1 MADPVLSVVPG
12 DTDDLI
18 QRGLDAGVGGEEVKL
33 WSQGGDKRDE
43 AEFHL
48 LERLH
53 GWAARMDKLE
63 RGLAENTAATAR
75 VETNTAAIVEAFESL
90 RGAMNVLQGIGKIA
104 RPLSYIA
111 MAGSAIVGLFYAVK
125 GGGPGVKP

>member
-1 MADPVLSVVPG
+1 MTDSPV
-12 DTDDLI
+12 DRDLLI
-18 QRGLDAGVGGEEVKL
+18 EQGLAAGVGSEDVTL
-33 WSQGGDKRDE
+33 WSQGGEQRDQ

-48 LERLH
+48 IEKLH

-63 RGLAENTAATAR
+63 KGLAENTASTAR

-90 RGAMNVLQGIGKIA
+90 RGAMNVLQAIGKIA

-125 GGGPGVKP
+125 GGGSGVKP